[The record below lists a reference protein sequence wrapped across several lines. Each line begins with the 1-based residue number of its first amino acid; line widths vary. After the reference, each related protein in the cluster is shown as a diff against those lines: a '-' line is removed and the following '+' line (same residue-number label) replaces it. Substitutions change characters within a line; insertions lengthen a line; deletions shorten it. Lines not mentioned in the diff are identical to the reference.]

1 VLCVKDR
8 LAIDRIV
15 KAITP
20 LAKSDLESPIHYQ
33 VTITVRMTRIS
44 LLLPLFSF
52 LLANAVAQSP
62 APQEEFEKSI
72 PGQSLVPA
80 TSETEL
86 DRRPMYAAV

>member
-1 VLCVKDR
+1 
-8 LAIDRIV
+8 V

-20 LAKSDLESPIHYQ
+20 LAKSATYTLSKDDHRADDTNQPITPAVLVPAGH
-33 VTITVRMTRIS
+33 
-44 LLLPLFSF
+44 
-52 LLANAVAQSP
+52 AVAQSP